1 MKITKRQLTRLIR
14 EELQRFVEQTEDLET
29 DAGIFG
35 QFTGAYEDKL
45 VEYFE
50 FVEQYGGNPSQA
62 IRTMLEKLAGVM
74 ATQTAKQ
81 YSPMQISVVLKDM
94 SSRGELEGIYD
105 RVGGG
110 AQGAGAIADAIVDR
124 LGRV

>member
-29 DAGIFG
+29 DEGIFG
-35 QFTGAYEDKL
+35 QFTGGYEDKL

-62 IRTMLEKLAGVM
+62 IRTMLEKLRKFD
-74 ATQTAKQ
+74 KQ